1 MYLQEGREDMNE
13 SQGSIGICGVLT
25 IVFIV
30 LKLVGVIAW
39 SWWVVL
45 LPLIIPCALLV
56 VLVAVKA
63 ILLLKVNKNEKH
75 SL

>member
-1 MYLQEGREDMNE
+1 MNK

-56 VLVAVKA
+56 ILVAAKA